1 MLVYNYDPITFEY
14 TSSEEAGKN
23 PLKADEPIIPSCAT
37 IIKPLKPKDKN
48 AIVWIGNKWKYK
60 PDHRKELWYN
70 AKTKQIEII
79 DFIGELPNY
88 YFTPDSPIANIP
100 DENYYIFDSELQK
113 WVGDPLLYKQYI
125 LETFEEYWE
134 LKLEKPFEFEN
145 YRYIPSWR
153 DLYSSIYLSL
163 KEGIKKEYRLQDYDG
178 KYNIVNV
185 KTMKPIYAKMA
196 EILDEMYI
204 DKQNLEIY
212 FKKENDFVKLE
223 TKFNEW
229 LQKEY
234 K

>member
-14 TSSEEAGKN
+14 ISSEEIGKN
-23 PLKADEPIIPSCAT
+23 PLNPDEPIIPSCAT
-37 IIKPLKPKDKN
+37 TVEPLKYKEKN
-48 AIVWIGNKWKYK
+48 TIIWIGNKWKYK
-60 PDHRKELWYN
+60 PDYRGELFYN
-70 AKTKQIEII
+70 SKTNQVEII

-88 YFTPDSPIANIP
+88 YFSLDSTIANKP
-100 DENYYIFDSELQK
+100 QESYYIFDTELQK

-125 LETFEEYWE
+125 LEN
-134 LKLEKPFEFEN
+134 FEN
-145 YRYIPSWR
+145 YWDLKINTPFRLEDYKYIPAWR

-178 KYNIVNV
+178 KYNIVNI

-204 DKQNLEIY
+204 DKQNLETY
-212 FKKENDFVKLE
+212 FKKEDDFTKLE
-223 TKFNEW
+223 NKFNEW